1 MIKRL
6 ICSLSKQEEFGLS
19 NLLSEEKLQ
28 LLNEKS
34 IESRKLVVHTVH
46 HAGAGHIGG
55 PMSAVDVLVNLY
67 FNELNVN
74 PEDARAENRD
84 RFVLSKGHS
93 AVALYTVLAIKGYFP
108 IKELDTFDSMDS
120 RLQAHPDMNI
130 LPGLDMSTGSL
141 GQGISAAV
149 GMALGAKLKN
159 KDFRTYCMIGDGESQ
174 EGQVWEAADVAVKY
188 GLDNLVVILDN
199 NKLQQFGWGES
210 FDEREVPVTNPC
222 ERWQAFGWN
231 VIEIDG
237 HNHNE
242 ITKAFNAARTVSG
255 KPTIIVANTVKGK
268 GVSFMENTHRWHSR
282 VPTDEEFDHA
292 VQELEAGV

>member
-1 MIKRL
+1 M
-6 ICSLSKQEEFGLS
+6 S

-28 LLNEKS
+28 LLKEKS

-46 HAGAGHIGG
+46 NAGAGHIGG
-55 PMSAVDVLVNLY
+55 PMSAVDVLINLY
-67 FNELNVN
+67 FNEMNVN
-74 PEDARAENRD
+74 PEDARDENRD

-93 AVALYTVLAIKGYFP
+93 AVALYTVLALKGYYP

-159 KDFRTYCMIGDGESQ
+159 LDFRTYCMIGDGESQ
-174 EGQVWEAADVAVKY
+174 EGQVWEAADVASKY
-188 GLDNLVVILDN
+188 KLDNLVVILDN
-199 NKLQQFGWGES
+199 NKLQQFGWGENY
-210 FDEREVPVTNPC
+210 DEREVPVANPG
-222 ERWQAFGWN
+222 ERWKAFGWN

-237 HNHNE
+237 HDHVE
-242 ITKAFNAARTVSG
+242 ITKALSEARTVSG

-282 VPTDEEFDHA
+282 VPTDEEFDNA